1 MAKGHEGIV
10 LKVLEAGQ
18 QGEESQALPVIRV
31 WVLKQD
37 EGVPPP
43 QQTHRP
49 AGLGPAGAAG
59 SLGGDRQRGVS

>member
-37 EGVPPP
+37 EDTSPPP
-43 QQTHRP
+43 PSKHRDQL
-49 AGLGPAGAAG
+49 A
-59 SLGGDRQRGVS
+59 